1 MKNAPILNRSI
12 INILT
17 RLRENET
24 SINVG
29 LCRIIDDGIH
39 VYSNMQYAIHDFFH
53 TWKHFSSDYSYPVPC
68 PNNHLSPGEAYQE
81 LEKYSGQYGALRL
94 DLLEHIIVECERQN
108 EILLNVSD
116 EVINELANLHK
127 KYYSEPIEKD
137 ETDVKLFLEK
147 WLTKESIDV
156 LIELFTKGYL
166 FPINQDETTISDDIH
181 RVFMSIGRII
191 Q

>member
-17 RLRENET
+17 RLRESEN

-29 LCRIIDDGIH
+29 LCCNIDKEIH
-39 VYSNMQYAIHDFFH
+39 TSQHIGLHDFFH
-53 TWKHFSSDYSYPVPC
+53 TWKHFSGHYSYPVPC
-68 PNNHLSPGEAYQE
+68 PNNRLSPGKAYQV

-108 EILLNVSD
+108 DILIGVSD
-116 EVINELANLHK
+116 DVINELSNIHK
-127 KYYSEPIEKD
+127 KYYSDDIEKD
-137 ETDVKLFLEK
+137 ETDVKVFLEK
-147 WLTKESIDV
+147 WLTKDSIDV
-156 LIELFTKGYL
+156 LIELFTENYV
-166 FPINQDETTISDDIH
+166 FPANRDETTVSDDVYRIIK
-181 RVFMSIGRII
+181 SIGRII